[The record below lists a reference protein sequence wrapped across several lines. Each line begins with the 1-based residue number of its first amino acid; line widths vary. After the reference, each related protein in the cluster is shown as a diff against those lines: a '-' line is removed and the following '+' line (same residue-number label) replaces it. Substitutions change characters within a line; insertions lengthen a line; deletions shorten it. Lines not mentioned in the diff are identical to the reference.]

1 MIEFLFETARTVTDF
16 ILTSTA
22 QRFGR
27 MRLIVPHL
35 GGVLPLLTERV
46 ELFRT
51 INGEPADRTTVA
63 ETLGQFYYDLAGTP
77 SKFQIAAPTSIAKP
91 TGCSTAA
98 TTHGRAVSTACI
110 YSLHLTWR
118 LMASMR
124 VGGRAPPATPTS
136 FCHSGGESQHRASTS
151 G

>member
-77 SKFQIAAPTSIAKP
+77 SKFQIAALTSIAKP
-91 TGCSTAA
+91 DRLLYGSDYAWTRRE
-98 TTHGRAVSTACI
+98 H
-110 YSLHLTWR
+110 SLHLLTALDVAFDGINAGWR
-118 LMASMR
+118 ARTTRNADVLLPQR
-124 VGGRAPPATPTS
+124 R
-136 FCHSGGESQHRASTS
+136 
-151 G
+151 